1 MSRSLRVTFT
11 PSLLLLILNSI
22 QIINN
27 FTSQIKSER
36 GEVAMSETKRA
47 EPPGSIELKSVS
59 LSLVTKQVIIIIGG
73 TGSGVVKG
81 SGDDAKGSG
90 DFAKGSGDDAKVSGD
105 DAKGSG
111 DYAKGSG
118 DFAKGPNN
126 DDFVLVWDSLSI
138 AVPPNKTIEGSSQAP
153 VDVGSGNIDVIQA
166 QISLEGIELFVFI
179 NGHKSLIIP
188 YCILTSLITYWIP
201 LSLYDR

>member
-27 FTSQIKSER
+27 FTSQIKPER

-73 TGSGVVKG
+73 TGSGAVKG
-81 SGDDAKGSG
+81 SDDDAKGSGEYAKGSGEYAKGSG
-90 DFAKGSGDDAKVSGD
+90 DFAKGSGDD
-105 DAKGSG
+105 
-111 DYAKGSG
+111 
-118 DFAKGPNN
+118 
-126 DDFVLVWDSLSI
+126 DFVLVWDSLSI
-138 AVPPNKTIEGSSQAP
+138 TVPPNKTIEGSSQAP

-188 YCILTSLITYWIP
+188 YCILTALITYWIP